1 VKASGPQR
9 VEREIARL
17 DEEELS
23 SYALRRAAMERLGE
37 AVPVDGWCFA
47 TADPHT
53 LVMTS
58 HATSGVD
65 RSTSPLLY
73 VNEYAQRDVSKH
85 DELARAEWPLRL
97 LSQAT
102 GGELTRSPRYR
113 GLLRPAGIEHELRGA
128 VRTGGATWGFLHLF
142 RRSDRRDFSADEVA
156 IVERFLRAVAPVL
169 RDALVGER
177 IAPAPAPGPPA
188 LILLDERNRL
198 VEGTVGGHGW
208 AAALPDAELEA
219 EAVPEVFVTL
229 AIWARS
235 LASRGSRPPPGP
247 ASRATEGPGTRR
259 ARCART
265 ATAWRSSCSRPSPP
279 SSCRSCSATSV
290 SRRRNVR

>member
-1 VKASGPQR
+1 
-9 VEREIARL
+9 
-17 DEEELS
+17 
-23 SYALRRAAMERLGE
+23 
-37 AVPVDGWCFA
+37 
-47 TADPHT
+47 
-53 LVMTS
+53 
-58 HATSGVD
+58 
-65 RSTSPLLY
+65 
-73 VNEYAQRDVSKH
+73 VNEYAQRDVAKH

-113 GLLRPAGIEHELRGA
+113 GLVQPAGIEHELRGA

-156 IVERFLRAVAPVL
+156 VVERFLRTIAPVL

-177 IAPAPAPGPPA
+177 VAPAPAPGPPA

-208 AAALPDAELEA
+208 AAALTDAELEA

-235 LASRGSRPPPGP
+235 LASQGLE
-247 ASRATEGPGTRR
+247 AAAR
-259 ARCART
+259 ARIPGDGG
-265 ATAWRSSCSRPSPP
+265 AWYAASAMCTDRNRVAIILQPAQPAELLSLVLSHFRLTRAERQVTELVLSGRSTREIADDLVVSPHTVQDHLKAVFAKTGV
-279 SSCRSCSATSV
+279 R
-290 SRRRNVR
+290 SRRDLVARLSGAIG